1 MNAEQTG
8 ADSTRTRATAA
19 PKTSSRSNT
28 TSRWISGTKI
38 LALII
43 VGLCALREKFAS
55 VPTRELKAKSQSSST
70 ARLKDN
76 TVALAP
82 TLPGTPALRLQESLP
97 RGRRVAL

>member
-8 ADSTRTRATAA
+8 GVSTPRKETVGL
-19 PKTSSRSNT
+19 KTFSRSNT
-28 TSRWISGTKI
+28 TSRLTSGTKI

-55 VPTRELKAKSQSSST
+55 VPTRDLKAKSQSSST
-70 ARLKDN
+70 VRPKDN
-76 TVALAP
+76 SVASAP
-82 TLPGTPALRLQESLP
+82 THPGTPALRLPASLP